1 MKYCDN
7 QFFALSNQGFKS
19 PAFAGKAVCH
29 LFAHSPNFRGQ
40 KTRKQLIHKAFSL
53 WHLYCLRVLVGL
65 TEPDPNQYDAIIR
78 QKVKVIQAAKNFGQ
92 AATFIIADDAERHN
106 REIDVFGEIAVKRLK
121 QPYRREFSEADIKQ
135 MVSAYQSGETTTIK
149 LAERFG
155 CSKTTINKLLRQ
167 HGVEVTRAK
176 AQARLNADA
185 VVAMYDEMRTTE
197 EIAECFH
204 VHPQVVIRCL
214 RANGVKIRSRWDY
227 AKK

>member
-1 MKYCDN
+1 MPASKWLFPKKNTN
-7 QFFALSNQGFKS
+7 QSLTEKAGVFFIPFLCSNGCEK
-19 PAFAGKAVCH
+19 
-29 LFAHSPNFRGQ
+29 
-40 KTRKQLIHKAFSL
+40 
-53 WHLYCLRVLVGL
+53 WYLVGL

>member
-1 MKYCDN
+1 MQNRKIRPKPTI
-7 QFFALSNQGFKS
+7 SSGF
-19 PAFAGKAVCH
+19 V
-29 LFAHSPNFRGQ
+29 
-40 KTRKQLIHKAFSL
+40 
-53 WHLYCLRVLVGL
+53 VGL

>member
-1 MKYCDN
+1 MV
-7 QFFALSNQGFKS
+7 SSGF
-19 PAFAGKAVCH
+19 V
-29 LFAHSPNFRGQ
+29 
-40 KTRKQLIHKAFSL
+40 
-53 WHLYCLRVLVGL
+53 VGL

-92 AATFIIADDAERHN
+92 AVTFIIADDAERHN

>member
-1 MKYCDN
+1 MVD
-7 QFFALSNQGFKS
+7 
-19 PAFAGKAVCH
+19 
-29 LFAHSPNFRGQ
+29 
-40 KTRKQLIHKAFSL
+40 
-53 WHLYCLRVLVGL
+53 L

-78 QKVKVIQAAKNFGQ
+78 QKVKVIQATKNLGQ
-92 AATFIIADDAERHN
+92 AATFIISDDAERHN

-135 MVSAYQSGETTTIK
+135 MISAYQSGETTTIK
-149 LAERFG
+149 LAEQFG

>member
-1 MKYCDN
+1 MNK
-7 QFFALSNQGFKS
+7 
-19 PAFAGKAVCH
+19 P
-29 LFAHSPNFRGQ
+29 
-40 KTRKQLIHKAFSL
+40 HKAKNSFPKGNEFSVKKPL
-53 WHLYCLRVLVGL
+53 MVDL
-65 TEPDPNQYDAIIR
+65 TEPDPNQYNAIIR
-78 QKVKVIQAAKNFGQ
+78 QKVKVIQAAKNLGQ
-92 AATFIIADDAERHN
+92 AATFIIPDDAERHN
-106 REIDVFGEIAVKRLK
+106 REIDVFGEMAVKRLK

-135 MVSAYQSGETTTIK
+135 MISAYQSGETTTIK
-149 LAERFG
+149 LAEQFG

-185 VVAMYDEMRTTE
+185 VVAMYAEMRTTE
-197 EIAECFH
+197 EIAKCFH

>member
-1 MKYCDN
+1 MNPD
-7 QFFALSNQGFKS
+7 AGSN
-19 PAFAGKAVCH
+19 
-29 LFAHSPNFRGQ
+29 L
-40 KTRKQLIHKAFSL
+40 LI
-53 WHLYCLRVLVGL
+53 LVGL

-92 AATFIIADDAERHN
+92 AATFIIPDDTERHN

-121 QPYRREFSEADIKQ
+121 QPYRREFSESDIKQ